1 MATSNK
7 QFNLPVTGSTPG
19 GPGGWGDQLDVN
31 FNNIDSCLGN
41 TLSLTLS
48 ATDIVLTKG
57 TVTTPGQVSNLRL
70 ALTGNLL
77 QNVNIIFPSGTSG
90 VWLISNAVTGNYF
103 VTLKTA
109 ATGST
114 VILQNRFGFFTV
126 YSDGTNMFMVDNST
140 PPGMIQAFGGS
151 AAPFGWLLCDGTSYS
166 TANYPYLFASIGYT
180 WGGSGG
186 SFNVPNLQGMFL
198 RGSGTNS
205 TYPTAIGPNVGSYQ
219 ADKLLSH
226 THTITDS
233 GHSHIIGSS
242 YPSVGTGANA
252 LSTTGGAGTTPTT
265 FNAFTNIS
273 INQTGSSDSN
283 PKNYGV
289 LYCIKT

>member
-77 QNVNIIFPSGTSG
+77 QNVNIVFPSGSSG
-90 VWLISNAVTGNYF
+90 VWLISNAVTGNYS
-103 VTLKTA
+103 VTIKTA
-109 ATGST
+109 SVGTT
-114 VILQNRFGFFTV
+114 VVLQNRFGFFTV
-126 YSDGTNMFMVDNST
+126 YSDGTNMYLIDNSI
-140 PPGMIQAFGGS
+140 PSGMIQAFGGTV
-151 AAPFGWLLCDGTSYS
+151 APFGWLNCDGASYS
-166 TANYPYLFASIGYT
+166 TSSYPFLFGSIGYT
-180 WGGSGG
+180 WGGAG
-186 SFNVPNLQGMFL
+186 SNFNVPNLQGMFL

-205 TYPTAIGPNVGSYQ
+205 LYTTAVGPSVGAYQ
-219 ADKLLSH
+219 ADKILTH
-226 THTITDS
+226 THTDS
-233 GHSHIIGSS
+233 GHTHQSTLA
-242 YPSVGTGANA
+242 SVGGTAAGVNA
-252 LSTTGGAGTTPTT
+252 IVAAGAGTAYTFTT
-265 FNAFTNIS
+265 TTGFANI
-273 INQTGSSDSN
+273 QPTGSSDSN